1 MLSGDF
7 IPPQY
12 MEWMKQMQDEVPT
25 QFAPGQAKQIIIESL
40 AKDGKKFGE
49 IFATFEDEPC
59 GCASIGQCHKATLK
73 DGSVVAI
80 KVMMPGIERQ
90 FRSDLK
96 TMKAFCTLAMP
107 QHVSPLDEIEKQ
119 FLTEFDYKLEAK
131 NLRLVH
137 DNIMPKWGDQVKIP
151 RAYEELCTPEVLVME
166 FLPGIKL
173 VDGVRNQWRAYAARN
188 NTTLEALEEEHKE
201 KMRRGEVELKT
212 LEESEREAKLQA
224 AAVKSLN
231 VFENAKAFLYNWT
244 VGFVAPTIAAQVTE
258 VPLNLGKILRLC
270 ADVHAHE
277 IFVDGAFNGDPHPGN
292 ILLMPDGRL
301 GLIDYGQVRHNGHD
315 TMMRADW
322 PIACLLGRTDR
333 KTDPPIN
340 VGNQAPT
347 PTRPSA
353 RPLTHPSR

>member
-1 MLSGDF
+1 
-7 IPPQY
+7 
-12 MEWMKQMQDEVPT
+12 
-25 QFAPGQAKQIIIESL
+25 
-40 AKDGKKFGE
+40 
-49 IFATFEDEPC
+49 
-59 GCASIGQCHKATLK
+59 
-73 DGSVVAI
+73 
-80 KVMMPGIERQ
+80 
-90 FRSDLK
+90 
-96 TMKAFCTLAMP
+96 
-107 QHVSPLDEIEKQ
+107 
-119 FLTEFDYKLEAK
+119 
-131 NLRLVH
+131 
-137 DNIMPKWGDQVKIP
+137 
-151 RAYEELCTPEVLVME
+151 ME

-301 GLIDYGQVRHNGHD
+301 GLIDDGQVRHNGPD